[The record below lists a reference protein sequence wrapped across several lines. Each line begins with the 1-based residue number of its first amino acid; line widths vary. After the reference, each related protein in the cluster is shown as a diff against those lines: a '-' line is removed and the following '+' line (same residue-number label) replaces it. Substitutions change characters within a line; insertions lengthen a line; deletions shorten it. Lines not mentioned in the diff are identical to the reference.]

1 MARFPSRNAQ
11 YADGQAEGLFK
22 REIPRDSIQWAQSLP
37 ILDGGPLLNDK
48 QQAYADALN
57 AILQATNV
65 PVQVQHSRTLVEPD
79 YNWGNYVDNMNSLR
93 NSDDERLAFLHSI
106 QNANPAEPDYYGAGV
121 DNLNAILGDNY
132 YQKQYDLPL
141 GITGELEYDG
151 DTLSGGLNV
160 PSKQYYAARL
170 LDLLRGK

>member
-22 REIPRDSIQWAQSLP
+22 REIPRDSIQWAQSRPRVDVNEL
-37 ILDGGPLLNDK
+37 LDDK
-48 QQAYADALN
+48 QQAYVDALN
-57 AILQATNV
+57 TVLQAANL
-65 PVQVQHSRTLVEPD
+65 QVDHHSNTVEPD
-79 YNWGNYVDNMNSLR
+79 YNWGNSVNTMNALR
-93 NSDDERLAFLHSI
+93 NSDEERLAFLNAI

-160 PSKQYYAARL
+160 PSKEYYTARL